1 MKSRGSSRFSSC
13 EMQFSCVDH
22 RYLPCALC
30 VVLPLMPMSRH
41 VHDQGTCTSS
51 CVLNCS
57 VPMSA
62 NVSKTV
68 KHSDEWKHSQHVPK
82 QVSALLKLRELGVF
96 LRLRMCFT
104 FMVPLCPADKA
115 EKGDNK
121 ASSHFFI
128 FWYQ

>member
-1 MKSRGSSRFSSC
+1 
-13 EMQFSCVDH
+13 
-22 RYLPCALC
+22 
-30 VVLPLMPMSRH
+30 
-41 VHDQGTCTSS
+41 
-51 CVLNCS
+51 
-57 VPMSA
+57 MSA

-115 EKGDNK
+115 ERGTTKQVL
-121 ASSHFFI
+121 I
-128 FWYQ
+128 FSYSGINNGKRTCCSLEVAFPELQNLYVQKKRNF